1 MGLSYLSGSR
11 NLRIASLVIVVHW
24 TLANIFF
31 NFFGNATVNFI
42 APVAIA
48 ILCTLFI
55 LARIKILN
63 GAFIYRTF
71 FLYYFMY
78 FLINS
83 WHLLGRIFFPET
95 LVATYWF
102 SLAASNGVFIL
113 IVATLWLFA
122 ILKFLDNNAKGGLLG
137 VYERNIDQWRR
148 WFGGR

>member
-1 MGLSYLSGSR
+1 M
-11 NLRIASLVIVVHW
+11 IVVHW
-24 TLANIFF
+24 ALANTFF
-31 NFFGNATVNFI
+31 YFFGNATVNYI

-55 LARIKILN
+55 LSRMKSLN

-71 FLYYFMY
+71 FIYYFMY

-83 WHLLGRIFFPET
+83 WHLAGRVFFPET
-95 LVATYWF
+95 FVATYWF

-113 IVATLWLFA
+113 IVSTLWLLA
-122 ILKFLDNNAKGGLLG
+122 ILKFLDNNAEGGLMG
-137 VYERNIDQWRR
+137 VYERNIDNWRR